1 MANNPPNDS
10 SSGQNPPRP
19 SSLLS
24 NFLFSQLASSLATSE
39 EDHHP
44 TTTRNLPPVPNSLL
58 ASTLPPSLEQDM
70 TAISSAGPT
79 TAATTQKLT
88 SGTKLFVGKY
98 PPPSLEQDMT
108 AGSSA
113 GPTTAATTAATA
125 TGAVP
130 PRPRRL
136 WNVQDTSL
144 KPIPPYYPPLDPNCT
159 ALVTD
164 VPPSLVVVRITECLR
179 KRSIAAEYDE
189 DSVTAWCMTVDRL
202 HFTIQLYRDSA
213 NFAALS
219 SASPAVVVECQ
230 RQSGSVT
237 SFHAACRAILQA
249 AKGMGTGD
257 DDREAH
263 ATSGVEFPS
272 LLPSSKRRKL
282 LIAQS
287 QRYPASRS
295 SSISDPTMAAEA
307 AFEGARE
314 LLQKDRLECQQLGME
329 RLVNLTSID
338 IAGQDT
344 SRYVSRR
351 ILQDDWLIDV
361 FLMHPEA
368 EQAMAAIRG
377 NSHARGSKSHKKGNN
392 GNNSSNDETTALIRS
407 FLESSVA
414 VTPSPR
420 LSSSSQ
426 DRNPSSSAS
435 QVPDD
440 LSPDEL
446 RHEARLR
453 ALALRVLCNALH
465 NVSQAGEL
473 QNILLASSI
482 EASPPPSSSKR
493 KHRGSG
499 TTAVTNTT
507 HEPASR
513 LIQPPFLLSLVQ
525 DMQGVSRPPSVS
537 DTGYKLASVHEAAL
551 AIRCLRLLAGNVEEH
566 DDMDNNYSS
575 NRSPQAFVR
584 DFLRN
589 EVVLE
594 SLELARACGRATHS
608 VLQQEAERAYTQ
620 LTEDARSC

>member
-44 TTTRNLPPVPNSLL
+44 ATTRNLPPVPNSLL
-58 ASTLPPSLEQDM
+58 ASTL
-70 TAISSAGPT
+70 
-79 TAATTQKLT
+79 
-88 SGTKLFVGKY
+88 
-98 PPPSLEQDMT
+98 PPSLEQDMT